1 MIRQILSFIFL
12 IFVALVGIIWNKKTK
27 EEEIEELHREIERLQ
42 NGKRTNSSEKCVI
55 CLEKNLEVVFL
66 PCGHAC
72 TCLDCTKTLLRQSNS
87 KRNCPL
93 CRGKIKKS
101 YKIFFWR
108 RIKIVYISWFKHNF
122 WEFEV
127 VKIDFVVLAIFVLM
141 APIVFQPMFPWSPRW
156 LYDLFD
162 LLFLHLQSTSVCP
175 WPSIR
180 GTSGLHECD
189 PNFATD

>member
-72 TCLDCTKTLLRQSNS
+72 TCLDCTKTLLSQSNS

-93 CRGKIKKS
+93 CLSKIKKS
-101 YKIFFWR
+101 YKIFF
-108 RIKIVYISWFKHNF
+108 
-122 WEFEV
+122 
-127 VKIDFVVLAIFVLM
+127 
-141 APIVFQPMFPWSPRW
+141 
-156 LYDLFD
+156 
-162 LLFLHLQSTSVCP
+162 
-175 WPSIR
+175 
-180 GTSGLHECD
+180 
-189 PNFATD
+189 